1 MAANNLTLSPTWWAC
16 ALSES
21 VNDRKPLAVVCD
33 GKALVLFRNAAG
45 EAFALEDR
53 CPHRRVP
60 LSLGSVKPGGL
71 QCGYHGWTFDGA
83 TGACNAIPNLRDTER
98 VPPRYGARAY
108 PVAES
113 NGFVHVGLGNSRPSG
128 APPSATYQ
136 PRGKEFAGS
145 ATVNM
150 AHGEYLAAMLDGPE
164 CLLAFDGVRMTD
176 FFLGDPR
183 REGER
188 MVLDRGAVWK
198 KQVLPSA
205 FVIDYPLIVRTA
217 VALAGGAIQVDLL
230 DADES
235 PVVTIFMGASPNRR
249 GTTSLCW
256 RGFCHETRLS
266 GAPLRWR
273 AARALG
279 KPPFEIFQE
288 VKGAELAALLVAPS
302 RDLAAARAGFGVSLP
317 VSTAA

>member
-1 MAANNLTLSPTWWAC
+1 MNHLTSSPAWWAC

-21 VNDRKPLAVVCD
+21 VNGQKPLAVVCN
-33 GKALVLFRNAAG
+33 GEALALFRNTAG

-60 LSLGSVKPGGL
+60 LSLGTVKPGGL

-108 PVAES
+108 CVAEA
-113 NGFVHVGLGNSRPSG
+113 NGFVHVGLGEGRPTD
-128 APPSATYQ
+128 ALPSAGYRPQ
-136 PRGKEFAGS
+136 GKEFTGS

-150 AHGEYLAAMLDGPE
+150 AHAEYLAAMLDGPQ

-183 REGER
+183 REGDTL
-188 MVLDRGAVWK
+188 VLDRGAVWK
-198 KQVLPSA
+198 KQMLPSN
-205 FVIDYPLIVRTA
+205 FVVDYPLMVRTA

-230 DADES
+230 DGDES
-235 PVVTIFMGASPNRR
+235 PVVTVLMGTSANRR

-256 RGFCHETRLS
+256 RGFWHEARLP

-273 AARALG
+273 SARALG
-279 KPPFEIFQE
+279 KSPFEVFAEI
-288 VKGAELAALLVAPS
+288 KGAELAALLVAPS
-302 RDLAAARAGFGVSLP
+302 RELEAARAGVAVPVP
-317 VSTAA
+317 VSAAA